1 MGYNSKYTGAQVEAI
16 LDSVEGKANA
26 VEIDELNNKIITI
39 TSELQESVLQKVN
52 QSEYDTKIGE
62 IEQDV
67 DGLKTQ
73 QKQLDSRITDNAE
86 TLSILTG
93 SSNGSIEKQINDA
106 VSAEAEIARAAELA
120 NQEAIAQ
127 IDNRTNIIETD
138 YLKTSD
144 KQELNNALESLD
156 ERVTNNVNSLLS
168 FLNDKQDKIND
179 IDAIR
184 NNAEQAL
191 KQVPDEYITEDE
203 LTQKQYVTKSSLFDA
218 LSDKQDTISDLE
230 SIREGAALGATS
242 AQQQDIVDLET
253 TLGFMET
260 KTNAA
265 NTYATITSLN
275 NVVNSIDTINEQLS
289 FIEGVSTVASVTNVP
304 ISKRLVIASIST
316 NQSLTLIGIPKAG
329 REIHMLVH
337 NTSPT
342 QITLSIPNSGN
353 YVNTQNSNAMTINSG
368 SYGEIN
374 LISDGGK
381 VYIKYS

>member
-1 MGYNSKYTGAQVEAI
+1 
-16 LDSVEGKANA
+16 
-26 VEIDELNNKIITI
+26 
-39 TSELQESVLQKVN
+39 
-52 QSEYDTKIGE
+52 
-62 IEQDV
+62 
-67 DGLKTQ
+67 
-73 QKQLDSRITDNAE
+73 LDSRITDNAE

-191 KQVPDEYITEDE
+191 KQVPDEYITENE
-203 LTQKQYVTKSSLFDA
+203 LTQKQYVTESSLFDA
-218 LSDKQDTISDLE
+218 LSDKQDTISDLK

-242 AQQQDIVDLET
+242 AQQ
-253 TLGFMET
+253 
-260 KTNAA
+260 
-265 NTYATITSLN
+265 
-275 NVVNSIDTINEQLS
+275 
-289 FIEGVSTVASVTNVP
+289 
-304 ISKRLVIASIST
+304 
-316 NQSLTLIGIPKAG
+316 
-329 REIHMLVH
+329 
-337 NTSPT
+337 
-342 QITLSIPNSGN
+342 
-353 YVNTQNSNAMTINSG
+353 
-368 SYGEIN
+368 
-374 LISDGGK
+374 
-381 VYIKYS
+381 